1 MAQEYKVT
9 KAFQATVSK
18 EDQTPK
24 SFTNKAGQK
33 LFVWKVQFEGRSD
46 WIDINKQEG
55 NEIKAGDSLYG
66 NLVEEQVPWGTK
78 LAFKSEQRPMGEY
91 PASQG
96 SAPLTPAPA
105 VGSALEAK
113 IDRIL
118 EVVEI
123 LAGIRE
129 EALAAFDDA
138 PTAVPANG
146 GLDDLD
152 I

>member
-1 MAQEYKVT
+1 MAQEYKVV

-33 LFVWKVQFEGRSD
+33 LFVWKVQFEGRKD

-55 NEIKAGDSLYG
+55 NEIKSGDSMYG

-78 LAFKSEQRPMGEY
+78 WAFKSEQRPIGEY

-105 VGSALEAK
+105 TGSALEAK

-118 EVVEI
+118 EVVET

-138 PTAVPANG
+138 PKAVPANG